1 MNENIL
7 KENIM
12 YLREW
17 TNINPSFNALQIE
30 GNFLIL
36 KLNDKEEKVDVSN
49 FYFPEMLYNETFR
62 NKLGKEY
69 TAENLFRII
78 EVYCKAKEAVL
89 KEENNPSYIT
99 YLEVLEKNQKQ
110 FILIHTNDDK
120 KYRFDTDDIKKM
132 QDLYEKLKSE
142 KQNVTLEEFGEAI
155 KNDQNQ

>member
-17 TNINPSFNALQIE
+17 TNINPAFNSLVIE
-30 GNFLIL
+30 DRFLV
-36 KLNDKEEKVDVSN
+36 LNGTNEKVDISN

-62 NKLGKEY
+62 RKLAKDY

-78 EVYCKAKEAVL
+78 EVYCQAKEATR
-89 KEENNPSYIT
+89 KEENIASNISN
-99 YLEVLEKNQKQ
+99 LEILEQDGKT
-110 FILIHTNDDK
+110 FILIHTSDNK
-120 KYRFDTDDIKKM
+120 KYRYDTGDVNKIKNIY
-132 QDLYEKLKSE
+132 DSLKQT

-155 KNDQNQ
+155 KSDQNK